1 MKKRITSILILFL
14 FIISCNSSIDREI
27 QRPNFI
33 IFIADDISWDD
44 IGAYGNKFV
53 STPNID
59 NLAKEGLIFNNMY
72 LTTSSC
78 SPSRNS
84 IMTGRYPHNHGAPEL
99 HTQPPMGMKTFA
111 EELNSSGYYTVSS
124 GKWHIGDYAR
134 PGFDVIHEG
143 IDLVGFGGEDQWV
156 NILIDRPKDK
166 PFFIWAAAHDPHRD
180 WAENDFSGTHKLDDI
195 IVPDYLIDDLQTRQ
209 DLAHYYDEIKR
220 FDYFIGEVISKLK
233 DQNVYDNTIL
243 MIMSD
248 NGRPFPHSKT
258 RLNDQ
263 GVKTPFIFVYNDEK
277 ILGKTESLV
286 SVIDIAPTILD
297 YAGIDIKENFQ
308 GKSFRKLLENPNEK
322 FRNYVFAEH
331 NWHDYESHQRM
342 VKNENYMLIQNNRNE
357 FPQAGPLDAI
367 NSSTYASLLEKNKLG
382 EITEVQGEIF
392 DSPRLEEE
400 FYVLKND
407 LFQRKNLIDDDK
419 LNEEINNLRLILN
432 RWKNETGDSQP
443 EEITKDWYLRTPG
456 PIETRNNLGKSID
469 LVKTKNHGIRGEFPG
484 SSNNATENN
493 NKGPF

>member
-1 MKKRITSILILFL
+1 M
-14 FIISCNSSIDREI
+14 E
-27 QRPNFI
+27 
-33 IFIADDISWDD
+33 
-44 IGAYGNKFV
+44 
-53 STPNID
+53 
-59 NLAKEGLIFNNMY
+59 
-72 LTTSSC
+72 
-78 SPSRNS
+78 
-84 IMTGRYPHNHGAPEL
+84 
-99 HTQPPMGMKTFA
+99 MKTFVQ
-111 EELNSSGYYTVSS
+111 ELNSSGYYTVSS

-134 PGFDVIHEG
+134 PGFNLIHEG
-143 IDLVGFGGEDQWV
+143 RDLVGYGGEDQWV
-156 NILIDRPKDK
+156 NIITDRPKDK

-180 WAENDFSGTHKLDDI
+180 WAENEFSGTHKLDDI

-220 FDYFIGEVISKLK
+220 FDYFIGEVVAKLK
-233 DQNVYDNTIL
+233 EQNVYDNTVL

-308 GKSFRKLLENPNEK
+308 GKSFRKLLKNPDEK

-342 VKNENYMLIQNNRNE
+342 VKNKDYMLIQNNRNK
-357 FPQAGPLDAI
+357 FSQAGPLDAI
-367 NSSTYASLLEKNKLG
+367 NSSTYASLLEKNNLG

-392 DSPRLEEE
+392 TSPRIEEE

-407 LFQRKNLIDDDK
+407 LFQRENLIDDDK
-419 LNEEINNLRLILN
+419 LNEEINHLRVILN
-432 RWKNETGDSQP
+432 LSL
-443 EEITKDWYLRTPG
+443 IH
-456 PIETRNNLGKSID
+456 I
-469 LVKTKNHGIRGEFPG
+469 
-484 SSNNATENN
+484 
-493 NKGPF
+493 

>member
-1 MKKRITSILILFL
+1 MYKR
-14 FIISCNSSIDREI
+14 
-27 QRPNFI
+27 Q
-33 IFIADDISWDD
+33 
-44 IGAYGNKFV
+44 
-53 STPNID
+53 
-59 NLAKEGLIFNNMY
+59 
-72 LTTSSC
+72 
-78 SPSRNS
+78 
-84 IMTGRYPHNHGAPEL
+84 
-99 HTQPPMGMKTFA
+99 
-111 EELNSSGYYTVSS
+111 GYYTVSS

-156 NILIDRPKDK
+156 NILTGRPKDK

-263 GVKTPFIFVYNDEK
+263 GVKTPFILVYNDEK
-277 ILGKTESLV
+277 ILGKTEGLV

-308 GKSFRKLLENPNEK
+308 GKSFRKLLENPDEK

-342 VKNENYMLIQNNRNE
+342 VKNENQ
-357 FPQAGPLDAI
+357 
-367 NSSTYASLLEKNKLG
+367 
-382 EITEVQGEIF
+382 
-392 DSPRLEEE
+392 
-400 FYVLKND
+400 
-407 LFQRKNLIDDDK
+407 
-419 LNEEINNLRLILN
+419 
-432 RWKNETGDSQP
+432 
-443 EEITKDWYLRTPG
+443 
-456 PIETRNNLGKSID
+456 
-469 LVKTKNHGIRGEFPG
+469 
-484 SSNNATENN
+484 
-493 NKGPF
+493 